1 MTITVSGKNVVKA
14 SFRPRA
20 IGVEAGFAAES
31 AQSPERTD
39 VREDDEHCQRQK
51 WRVSQ
56 LPPSGRRR
64 RSKFYR

>member
-39 VREDDEHCQRQK
+39 VREDDEH
-51 WRVSQ
+51 
-56 LPPSGRRR
+56 
-64 RSKFYR
+64 